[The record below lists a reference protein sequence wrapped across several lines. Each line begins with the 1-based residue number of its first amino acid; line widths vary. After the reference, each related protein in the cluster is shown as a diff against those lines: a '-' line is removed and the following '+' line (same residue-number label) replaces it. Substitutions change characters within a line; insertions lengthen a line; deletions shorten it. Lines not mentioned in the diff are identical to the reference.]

1 MKGRE
6 YNDWNCPH
14 CHNNSWQW
22 WKRGRSRI
30 RFLAPWDHHNHKTSE
45 TKSLSFCL
53 RARSRFLWIQTD
65 LAKQVFK
72 GFKRTAVLPAHNA
85 FQVNICLSACLVESL
100 HLSQV
105 RSFVRTVMFVDH
117 AWQVSMAHSN
127 RLKNGKK
134 FIAWTWKGM
143 YISIHMRAHTHTQTH
158 TLSFSL
164 PISLSH
170 ILSVKKHHSREI
182 PSKALVTLIPSDLY
196 LYATSKQ
203 ALCRGALK
211 PLSYLKPQETAVCF
225 PFLSR
230 ETNQR
235 CNPMAFAC
243 QTRKPTQVVVQVINA
258 VLLSFTSSMQ
268 TNR

>member
-65 LAKQVFK
+65 LAKQVLK
-72 GFKRTAVLPAHNA
+72 GFKRTAVLPAHNE

-127 RLKNGKK
+127 KQIEEREEVYCVDMKRYVHLYSH
-134 FIAWTWKGM
+134 A
-143 YISIHMRAHTHTQTH
+143 RAHTHTNK
-158 TLSFSL
+158 
-164 PISLSH
+164 PIHSLSLCPS
-170 ILSVKKHHSREI
+170 LSLTFSQ
-182 PSKALVTLIPSDLY
+182 SKNITLE
-196 LYATSKQ
+196 
-203 ALCRGALK
+203 R
-211 PLSYLKPQETAVCF
+211 F
-225 PFLSR
+225 PAKL
-230 ETNQR
+230 
-235 CNPMAFAC
+235 
-243 QTRKPTQVVVQVINA
+243 
-258 VLLSFTSSMQ
+258 
-268 TNR
+268 